1 MRRIETNDWW
11 QELVQLKDELS
22 LRELAEKFKVTP
34 GAISAAFKRE
44 GITRR
49 PAPPGPRARRK
60 PRTQDELP
68 PEPGEAAAAAA
79 PEPRPGSKDALIEPH
94 RHLLGKVP
102 DPEVAELAGVAQR
115 TIAHY
120 RKLRGIPGYAGPRSH
135 KGGGR
140 KSKIDAY
147 QHLLGVAH
155 DREVALKAG
164 VTVNAV
170 RNYRTK
176 RGIPA
181 APARAGEATGAVTT
195 PESGPARTNGT
206 TNGVHHAAWL
216 VVVGDGA
223 DREQR
228 VVVADSITDAAR
240 QAEAAGLGEVVA
252 LEYVARLV

>member
-11 QELVQLKDELS
+11 PELVGLKDELS

-60 PRTQDELP
+60 PRASDELP
-68 PEPGEAAAAAA
+68 PEPGEASAA
-79 PEPRPGSKDALIEPH
+79 PEPRPGSKDAQIEPH

-120 RKLRGIPGYAGPRSH
+120 RKMRGIPGYSGPRTT
-135 KGGGR
+135 KAGGR

-147 QHLLGVAH
+147 QHLLGVEH
-155 DREVALKAG
+155 DRVVAMKAG
-164 VTVNAV
+164 VTINAV

-181 APARAGEATGAVTT
+181 ATGRPSAETPRSAVPRSSESNGAAPT
-195 PESGPARTNGT
+195 P
-206 TNGVHHAAWL
+206 NGVHLAAAWL
-216 VVVGDGA
+216 GVAGEGEA
-223 DREQR
+223 RQQR

-240 QAEAAGLGEVVA
+240 QAEAAGLGHVIS
-252 LEYVARLV
+252 LEYVADLV